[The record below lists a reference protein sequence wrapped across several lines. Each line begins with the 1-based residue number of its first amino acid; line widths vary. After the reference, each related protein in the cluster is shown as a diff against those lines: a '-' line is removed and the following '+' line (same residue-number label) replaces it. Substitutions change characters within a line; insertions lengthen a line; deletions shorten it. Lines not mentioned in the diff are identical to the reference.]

1 MPFPPAFLWG
11 TATASYQI
19 EGAVAEDG
27 RGESIWDRFS
37 HTPGNIAN
45 GDTGDVA
52 CDHYHRY
59 REDVDLMA
67 DLGLNAY
74 RFSIAWPR
82 LFPNGDG
89 RPNPAGL
96 DFYQRLVDRLLERG
110 ITPMATLYHWD
121 LPLALQERQ
130 GGWTS
135 RDTAHRFA
143 DYAAAVFNGLGD
155 RVGHWIT
162 VNEPWVSAFLAY
174 HDGSHAPGGHDL
186 TSAVRAA
193 HHLLL
198 GHGLAVDAFRA
209 AGRPGEIG
217 ITLNLNPADPAS
229 DHDADE
235 HAAILFDGHLNRW
248 FLDPVLRGRYPADLV
263 EHYTSL
269 GADFDAIE
277 PGDLDGIARPIDFLG
292 INYYFRSVVAATT
305 EGLGW
310 DVRRTRPGLAT
321 SDIGW
326 GITPDGLTETLDRL
340 RREYPAIPVHVTE
353 NGIALDESPG
363 PVGAVHDS
371 RRIDYLRD
379 HLGAAES
386 AIAAGTDLRGY
397 FVWTFMDNFEWAL
410 GYRPRFGLVYVD
422 FETLARTPKD
432 SARWYAAFIAD
443 QRR

>member
-11 TATASYQI
+11 SATASYQV

-37 HTPGNIAN
+37 HTPGKIAN
-45 GDTGDVA
+45 GETGDVA

-59 REDVDLMA
+59 PEDVDLMA

-89 RPNPAGL
+89 RLNPAGL

-121 LPLALQERQ
+121 LPLALQDRQ
-130 GGWTS
+130 GGWIG

-143 DYAAAVFNGLGD
+143 DYAAVAFAGLGD

-162 VNEPWVSAFLAY
+162 LNEPWVSAFLGY
-174 HDGSHAPGGHDL
+174 HARACTPRASDDL

-217 ITLNLNPADPAS
+217 ITLNLNPADPAT
-229 DHDADE
+229 DRDADE
-235 HAAILFDGHLNRW
+235 HAAILFDGYLNRW

-263 EHYTSL
+263 EHYSGARGRPRRHRAGRSRRDRPPHRLPRGQLLLPERRRRHDRGTRL
-269 GADFDAIE
+269 GMPSG
-277 PGDLDGIARPIDFLG
+277 PGPR
-292 INYYFRSVVAATT
+292 
-305 EGLGW
+305 
-310 DVRRTRPGLAT
+310 LAT

-326 GITPDGLTETLDRL
+326 GITPTG
-340 RREYPAIPVHVTE
+340 
-353 NGIALDESPG
+353 
-363 PVGAVHDS
+363 
-371 RRIDYLRD
+371 
-379 HLGAAES
+379 
-386 AIAAGTDLRGY
+386 
-397 FVWTFMDNFEWAL
+397 
-410 GYRPRFGLVYVD
+410 
-422 FETLARTPKD
+422 
-432 SARWYAAFIAD
+432 
-443 QRR
+443 